1 MADHF
6 KGYKFV
12 ELQPN
17 DRNFPIS
24 FKFVAASA
32 STANDGSMPYGS
44 TVVSVISS
52 VKDER
57 GIDASSSIISSSRIN
72 GNTVTVYLN
81 HSSNVADG
89 RYTLTSEITFALS
102 GSTMVFTK
110 EFDFRRI
117 YLRNE

>member
-6 KGYKFV
+6 KGYNFV

-17 DRNFPIS
+17 DRNYPVS

-44 TVVSVISS
+44 TVVSVVSS

-57 GIDASSSIISSSRIN
+57 GVNASSSIISSSKIS

-89 RYTLTSEITFALS
+89 RYILTSKVTFALS
-102 GSTMVFTK
+102 GSTLTFTK
-110 EFDFRRI
+110 EFDFRRL